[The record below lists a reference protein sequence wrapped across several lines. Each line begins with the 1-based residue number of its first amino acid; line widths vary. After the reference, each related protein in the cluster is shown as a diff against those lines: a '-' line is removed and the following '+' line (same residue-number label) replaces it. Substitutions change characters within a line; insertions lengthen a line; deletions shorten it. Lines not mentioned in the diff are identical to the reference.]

1 MKFFVIR
8 NKRLEE
14 FDKRMELLN
23 RSPKN
28 DFDGMKKSSN
38 AVVEIMEAR
47 RNKCQESL

>member
-1 MKFFVIR
+1 LKESFDMKFFVIR

-28 DFDGMKKSSN
+28 DFDGMKKIFQSSG
-38 AVVEIMEAR
+38 
-47 RNKCQESL
+47 